1 MSTSDE
7 LYRLRE
13 RLNELENLRECGE
26 VCLNLRHVVR
36 WNETQLREIYEDMD
50 LVNAEFTEIVM
61 RIVRL
66 ALDNPQQQKG
76 KKEIP
81 SPLVDAHLS

>member
-1 MSTSDE
+1 
-7 LYRLRE
+7 
-13 RLNELENLRECGE
+13 
-26 VCLNLRHVVR
+26 
-36 WNETQLREIYEDMD
+36 MD